1 MEKDFKQ
8 LPTSIIKIAMYGP
21 ESTGKTTLSKQLA
34 AHYNDEW
41 IPEFARDFLQEKW
54 DKNKEIC
61 TEEDLIPIAIGQV
74 KLENEAV
81 LKAKKFL
88 FCDTNLLVTK
98 VFSDIYYNRCDANLE
113 QAAREHEYDLIFL
126 TNIDVPWEADDLRDS
141 PDDREI
147 TFETFKKAII
157 ANGNPYI
164 KLKGDVTSRYE
175 KAVKI
180 IDELVLAKQLGFTS
194 SDYVAMYK
202 KKISVTSI
210 QKQLQFFKDGIS
222 KVNLVRSAVKNDG
235 ISVYNEQEIK
245 SYIQF
250 FDENKQNLDIQK
262 FVPASGA
269 ASRMFKFLSEF
280 INEFDVENDT
290 INSYINHKKC
300 TELSVFLVGLKSF
313 PFYPELKQKTIEVY
327 PNYFEKEREVRN
339 YLLIKTLLS
348 KEHFDFANKPKG
360 ILPFHQK
367 EDKIVSPIEEH
378 IKESIFYEVPNKKSK
393 IHFTV
398 STEHQSS
405 FEKITKQHEN
415 VAITFSFQ
423 QETTDTLAVNND
435 NTPFRNDRGELV
447 FRPGG
452 HGALIENLNQLASD
466 IIFIK
471 NIDNVS
477 QNHMVDI
484 VKYKKLLGGILFK
497 LQQQIFS
504 FLQELESES
513 VSIEKVSEI
522 KLFAQKQLH
531 IIFPNNFE
539 MYKKSFQIQYLFNEL
554 NRPIRVCGMVK
565 NEGEPGGGPFW
576 IKEENGKISLQIIET
591 SQIDLT
597 NEKQVQIVNE
607 ATHFNPVDLV
617 CGVKNYKGEKFDL
630 TQFVDENTGFIVSK
644 NKNGKPYKAYE
655 LPGLWNGAMANWL
668 TLFVEVPLVT
678 FNPVKTVNDLLKP
691 AHQPENN
698 G

>member
-1 MEKDFKQ
+1 MEENFKQ
-8 LPTSIIKIAMYGP
+8 LPSSIIKIAMYGP

-34 AHYNDEW
+34 KHYNDEW
-41 IPEFARDFLQEKW
+41 IPEFARDYLQEKW
-54 DKNKEIC
+54 DNTKEIC
-61 TEEDLIPIAIGQV
+61 VEEDLIPIAIGQI

-98 VFSDIYYNRCDANLE
+98 VFSDIYYNHCDAALE
-113 QAAREHEYDLIFL
+113 QAAKEHNYDLIFL
-126 TNIDVPWEADDLRDS
+126 TNIDVPWKADDLRDS
-141 PDDREI
+141 PNNREI
-147 TFETFKKAII
+147 IFEKFENAII
-157 ANGNPYI
+157 KNGNPYLI
-164 KLKGDVTSRYE
+164 LEGNEENRFK

-180 IDELVLAKQLGFTS
+180 IDELVLAKQLGFSS
-194 SDYVAMYK
+194 SDF
-202 KKISVTSI
+202 ISIYTRNISIKTI
-210 QKQLQFFKDGIS
+210 QKQLQFFKDGIA
-222 KVNLVRSAVKNDG
+222 KANLVRSAIKSDG
-235 ISVYNEQEIK
+235 ICVFSKEEIEN
-245 SYIQF
+245 YIRY
-250 FDENKQNLDIQK
+250 FDENKQHFDIQK

-280 INEFDVENDT
+280 INEFDPETDT

-313 PFYPELKQKTIEVY
+313 PFYNTLREKTIEIY
-327 PNYFEKEREVRN
+327 PNYLEKEREERY

-348 KEHFDFANKPKG
+348 KDYFDYANKPKG
-360 ILPFHQK
+360 ILPFHQN
-367 EDKIVSPIEEH
+367 EDTIFSPIDEH
-378 IKESIFYEVPNKKSK
+378 IKESVFYELPNITTK

-398 STEHQSS
+398 SPEHKIS
-405 FEKITKQHEN
+405 FEEITNKYNHVE
-415 VAITFSFQ
+415 VTFSFQ
-423 QETTDTLAVNND
+423 QEITDTLAVNND
-435 NTPFRNDRGELV
+435 NSPFRNAAGELV

-452 HGALIENLNQLASD
+452 HGALIENLNQLAAE
-466 IIFIK
+466 IVFIK

-477 QNHMVDI
+477 QNHLIDI
-484 VKYKKLLGGILFK
+484 VNYKKLLGGILFK
-497 LQQQIFS
+497 MQQQLFS
-504 FLQELESES
+504 FLNALESD
-513 VSIEKVSEI
+513 VISIEKVNEI
-522 KLFAQKQLH
+522 KEFTQKQLH
-531 IIFPNNFE
+531 VILPNDFE

-554 NRPIRVCGMVK
+554 NRPIRVCGMVR

-576 IKEENGKISLQIIET
+576 IKDEKGKISLQIIET

-630 TQFVDENTGFIVSK
+630 AQFVDENTGFIVSK

-655 LPGLWNGAMANWL
+655 LPGLWNGAMANWI
-668 TLFVEVPLVT
+668 TLFVEVPLIT

>member
-1 MEKDFKQ
+1 
-8 LPTSIIKIAMYGP
+8 MYGP

-74 KLENEAV
+74 NLENEAV

-113 QAAREHEYDLIFL
+113 KAARKHEYDLIFL

-147 TFETFKKAII
+147 TFGTFKKAII

-164 KLKGDVTSRYE
+164 KLKGDVTSRFE

-194 SDYVAMYK
+194 ADFVAIYH
-202 KKISVTSI
+202 KKILVSTI
-210 QKQLQFFKDGIS
+210 HKQMQFFKDGIA

-235 ISVYNEQEIK
+235 IFAYSEEEIK
-245 SYIQF
+245 KYIHF
-250 FDENKQNLDIQK
+250 FDDKKQNLDIQK

-280 INEFDVENDT
+280 INEFDAENDT

-313 PFYPELKQKTIEVY
+313 PFYTELKQKTIEIY
-327 PNYFEKEREVRN
+327 PNYFEKEREERN
-339 YLLIKTLLS
+339 YLLIKTMLS

-378 IKESIFYEVPNKKSK
+378 IKEAVFYEVPNKKSK

-398 STEHQSS
+398 SPEHQSS

-452 HGALIENLNQLASD
+452 HGALIENLNQLSSD

-477 QNHMVDI
+477 QNHIVDI
-484 VKYKKLLGGILFK
+484 IKYKKLLGGILFK
-497 LQQQIFS
+497 LHQQIFA

-513 VSIEKVSEI
+513 VSI
-522 KLFAQKQLH
+522 
-531 IIFPNNFE
+531 
-539 MYKKSFQIQYLFNEL
+539 
-554 NRPIRVCGMVK
+554 
-565 NEGEPGGGPFW
+565 
-576 IKEENGKISLQIIET
+576 
-591 SQIDLT
+591 
-597 NEKQVQIVNE
+597 
-607 ATHFNPVDLV
+607 
-617 CGVKNYKGEKFDL
+617 
-630 TQFVDENTGFIVSK
+630 
-644 NKNGKPYKAYE
+644 
-655 LPGLWNGAMANWL
+655 
-668 TLFVEVPLVT
+668 
-678 FNPVKTVNDLLKP
+678 
-691 AHQPENN
+691 
-698 G
+698 

>member
-1 MEKDFKQ
+1 MEENFKQ
-8 LPTSIIKIAMYGP
+8 LPTSIIKIAIYGP

-34 AHYNDEW
+34 THFNDEW
-41 IPEFARDFLQEKW
+41 VPEFARDFLQEKW
-54 DKNKEIC
+54 NKSKEIC

-74 KLENEAV
+74 KLENEAI

-98 VFSDIYYNRCDANLE
+98 VFSDIYYNRCNANLA

-126 TNIDVPWEADDLRDS
+126 TNVDVPWEPDDLRDK
-141 PDDREI
+141 PNDREI
-147 TFETFKKAII
+147 TFKRFENAII
-157 ANGNPYI
+157 ANKNPYVT
-164 KLKGDVTSRYE
+164 LHGDATSRFE

-180 IDELVLAKQLGFTS
+180 INDLVLAKQLGFTS
-194 SDYVAMYK
+194 LDYVTLHK
-202 KKISVTSI
+202 KNIAVTAI
-210 QKQLQFFKDGIS
+210 QKQLQYFKDGIS

-235 ISVYNEQEIK
+235 IFVFTDEEIK
-245 SYIQF
+245 NYCTF
-250 FDENKQNLDIQK
+250 FDDYKHNFNIQK

-269 ASRMFKFLSEF
+269 ASRMFTFLTEF
-280 INEFDVENDT
+280 INAFDVENDT
-290 INSYINHKKC
+290 INSYINHKKNN
-300 TELSVFLVGLKSF
+300 ELSVFLVGLKNF
-313 PFYPELKQKTIEVY
+313 PFYAALRQKTIETY
-327 PNYFEKEREVRN
+327 PDYLKKGRNDRN

-348 KEHFDFANKPKG
+348 KNHLDFTNKPKG
-360 ILPFHQK
+360 ILPFHLT

-378 IKESIFYEVPNKKSK
+378 IKESVFYEVPNKKSE

-398 STEHQSS
+398 SPEHQSS
-405 FEKITKQHEN
+405 FEEITKHHEN
-415 VAITFSFQ
+415 VKITFSFQ
-423 QETTDTLAVNND
+423 QEKTDTLAVNLN
-435 NTPFRNDRGELV
+435 NTPFRNDCGELL

-452 HGALIENLNQLASD
+452 HGALIENLNQLSSD

-477 QNHMVDI
+477 QNHFVDI
-484 VKYKKLLGGILFK
+484 VKYKKLLGGILFQF
-497 LQQQIFS
+497 QQQIFS
-504 FLQELESES
+504 ILHKLESDAI
-513 VSIEKVSEI
+513 SIEKINEI
-522 KLFAQKQLH
+522 KVFAKKELH
-531 IIFPNNFE
+531 IIFPNDFE

-576 IKEENGKISLQIIET
+576 IKDESGKISLQIIET

-597 NEKQVQIVNE
+597 NKKQKQIVDE

-691 AHQPENN
+691 AHQPENY

>member
-1 MEKDFKQ
+1 
-8 LPTSIIKIAMYGP
+8 MYGP

-74 KLENEAV
+74 NLENEAV

-113 QAAREHEYDLIFL
+113 KAARKHEYDLIFL

-147 TFETFKKAII
+147 TFGTFKKAII

-164 KLKGDVTSRYE
+164 KLKGDVTSRFE

-194 SDYVAMYK
+194 ADFVAIYH
-202 KKISVTSI
+202 KKILVSTI
-210 QKQLQFFKDGIS
+210 HKQMQFFKDGIA

-235 ISVYNEQEIK
+235 IFAYSEEEIK
-245 SYIQF
+245 KYIHF
-250 FDENKQNLDIQK
+250 FDDKKQNLDIQK

-280 INEFDVENDT
+280 INEFDAENDT

-313 PFYPELKQKTIEVY
+313 PFYTELKQKTIEIY
-327 PNYFEKEREVRN
+327 PNYFEKEREERN

-348 KEHFDFANKPKG
+348 KEYFDFANKPKG

-378 IKESIFYEVPNKKSK
+378 IKEAVFYEVPNKKSK

-398 STEHQSS
+398 SPEHQSS

-452 HGALIENLNQLASD
+452 HGALIENLNQLSSD

-477 QNHMVDI
+477 QNHIVDI
-484 VKYKKLLGGILFK
+484 IKYKKLLGGILFK
-497 LQQQIFS
+497 LHQQIFA

-513 VSIEKVSEI
+513 VSIEKVNEI
-522 KLFAQKQLH
+522 KSFAQKQLH
-531 IIFPNNFE
+531 IIFPNDFE
-539 MYKKSFQIQYLFNEL
+539 MYKKSFQIHYLFNEL

-576 IKEENGKISLQIIET
+576 IKDESGKISLQIIET

>member
-1 MEKDFKQ
+1 
-8 LPTSIIKIAMYGP
+8 
-21 ESTGKTTLSKQLA
+21 
-34 AHYNDEW
+34 
-41 IPEFARDFLQEKW
+41 
-54 DKNKEIC
+54 
-61 TEEDLIPIAIGQV
+61 
-74 KLENEAV
+74 
-81 LKAKKFL
+81 
-88 FCDTNLLVTK
+88 
-98 VFSDIYYNRCDANLE
+98 
-113 QAAREHEYDLIFL
+113 
-126 TNIDVPWEADDLRDS
+126 VPWEADDLRDS

-147 TFETFKKAII
+147 TFGTFKKAII

-164 KLKGDVTSRYE
+164 KLKGDVASRFE
-175 KAVKI
+175 KAVRI
-180 IDELVLAKQLGFTS
+180 IDELVLAKQMGFTS
-194 SDYVAMYK
+194 EDFVAIYNK
-202 KKISVTSI
+202 NIPIVTI
-210 QKQLQFFKDGIS
+210 QKQIKFFIDGIA

-235 ISVYNEQEIK
+235 ISIFTEEEINN
-245 SYIQF
+245 YIEL

-280 INEFDVENDT
+280 INEFDIENDT
-290 INSYINHKKC
+290 INSYINHNKC
-300 TELSVFLVGLKSF
+300 AELSVFLVGLKSF
-313 PFYPELKQKTIEVY
+313 PFYQDLKLKTIEIY
-327 PNYFEKEREVRN
+327 PNYFEKERDERN

-348 KEHFDFANKPKG
+348 KEHFDFASKPKG

-367 EDKIVSPIEEH
+367 EDAIVSPIEEH
-378 IKESIFYEVPNKKSK
+378 IKESIFYEIPNKKSK

-398 STEHQSS
+398 SPEHQVS
-405 FEKITKQHEN
+405 FEEITNKHQN
-415 VAITFSFQ
+415 VEVTFSFQ
-423 QETTDTLAVNND
+423 HETTDTLAVNTD
-435 NTPFRNDRGELV
+435 NTPFRNDNGELV

-452 HGALIENLNQLASD
+452 HGALIENLNQLVSD
-466 IIFIK
+466 VIFIK

-477 QNHMVDI
+477 QNHIVDI

-497 LQQQIFS
+497 LQQQIFA
-504 FLQELESES
+504 FLNELESDI
-513 VSIEKVSEI
+513 VSAEKINEI
-522 KLFAQKQLH
+522 KDFAQKQLH
-531 IIFPNNFE
+531 VIVPNDFE
-539 MYKKSFQIQYLFNEL
+539 MYKKSFQIHYLFNEL

-576 IKEENGKISLQIIET
+576 IKDESGKISLQIIET

>member
-1 MEKDFKQ
+1 MEENFKQ
-8 LPTSIIKIAMYGP
+8 HPSKLIKIAMYGP

-34 AHYNDEW
+34 HHYNDEW

-54 DKNKEIC
+54 NLTKEIC
-61 TEEDLIPIAIGQV
+61 TEADLIPIAIGQI
-74 KLENEAV
+74 KLENEVV

-98 VFSDIYYNRCDANLE
+98 VFSDINYNHCEATIE
-113 QAAREHEYDLIFL
+113 QAAKEHKYDLIFL
-126 TNIDVPWEADDLRDS
+126 TDVDVPWKADDLRDS
-141 PDDREI
+141 PNHRKN
-147 TFETFKKAII
+147 TFEKFENALIK
-157 ANGNPYI
+157 NGNPYI
-164 KLKGDVTSRYE
+164 KIAGNEATRFQKT
-175 KAVKI
+175 VKI
-180 IDELVLAKQLGFTS
+180 IDDLLIAKELGFS
-194 SDYVAMYK
+194 STDFVSIYNK
-202 KKISVTSI
+202 NISI
-210 QKQLQFFKDGIS
+210 ANIKKQLQFFKDGIT
-222 KVNLVRSAVKNDG
+222 KTNLVRSAIKNDG
-235 ISVYNEQEIK
+235 ICVFSEEEINQ
-245 SYIQF
+245 YIAF
-250 FDENKQNLDIQK
+250 FDENKQHFDIQK

-280 INEFDVENDT
+280 INDFDVQNDT
-290 INSYINHKKC
+290 INAYINQKKC
-300 TELSVFLVGLKSF
+300 TELSIFLVGIKNF
-313 PFYPELKQKTIEVY
+313 PFFQKLQEKTIIIY
-327 PNYFEKEREVRN
+327 SDYFEKKRDIRY

-360 ILPFHQK
+360 ILPFHQN
-367 EDKIVSPIEEH
+367 EASIFSPIEEH
-378 IKESIFYEVPNKKSK
+378 IKEARFFETPNHSPK

-398 STEHQSS
+398 SPEHQTS
-405 FEKITKQHEN
+405 FEEITKNHQS
-415 VAITFSFQ
+415 VAISFSFQ
-423 QETTDTLAVNND
+423 QESTDTLAVNTD
-435 NTPFRNDRGELV
+435 NTPFRTENGTLL

-452 HGALIENLNQLASD
+452 HGALIENLNQLNSD

-477 QNHMVDI
+477 QNHSVEI
-484 VKYKKLLGGILFK
+484 IKYKKLLGGILFQ
-497 LQQQIFS
+497 LQQHIFS
-504 FLQELESES
+504 FLKALESES
-513 VSIEKVSEI
+513 VSNEKVNEI
-522 KLFAQKQLH
+522 KQFAQNQLN
-531 IIFPNNFE
+531 IILPNDFE
-539 MYKKSFQIQYLFNEL
+539 MYKTSFQVQHLCNEL

-576 IKEENGKISLQIIET
+576 IKNENGKISLQIIET

-597 NEKQVQIVNE
+597 NEKQAQIVNE

-617 CGVKNYKGEKFDL
+617 CGIKNYKGEKFDL

-644 NKNGKPYKAYE
+644 NSNGKPYKAYE

>member
-1 MEKDFKQ
+1 MEEKFKQ
-8 LPTSIIKIAMYGP
+8 VRTNIIKIAMYGP

-98 VFSDIYYNRCDANLE
+98 VFSDIYYNRCEANLE
-113 QAAREHEYDLIFL
+113 QAAKEHKYDLIFL

-147 TFETFKKAII
+147 TFGTFKKAII

-164 KLKGDVTSRYE
+164 KLKGDVASRFE
-175 KAVKI
+175 KAVRI
-180 IDELVLAKQLGFTS
+180 IDELVLAKQMGFTS
-194 SDYVAMYK
+194 EDFVTIYNK
-202 KKISVTSI
+202 NISIATI
-210 QKQLQFFKDGIS
+210 QKQIQFFKDGIA

-235 ISVYNEQEIK
+235 ISIFTEEEINN
-245 SYIQF
+245 YIEL

-280 INEFDVENDT
+280 INEFDIENDT
-290 INSYINHKKC
+290 INSYINHNKC
-300 TELSVFLVGLKSF
+300 AELSVFLVGLKSF
-313 PFYPELKQKTIEVY
+313 PFYQDLKLKTIEIY
-327 PNYFEKEREVRN
+327 PNYFEKERDERN

-348 KEHFDFANKPKG
+348 KEHFDFASKPKG

-367 EDKIVSPIEEH
+367 EDAIVSPIEEH
-378 IKESIFYEVPNKKSK
+378 IKESIFYEIPNKKSK

-398 STEHQSS
+398 SPEHQVA
-405 FEKITKQHEN
+405 FEEITNKHQN
-415 VAITFSFQ
+415 VEVTFSFQ
-423 QETTDTLAVNND
+423 HETTDTLAVNTD
-435 NTPFRNDRGELV
+435 NTPFRNDNGELV

-452 HGALIENLNQLASD
+452 HGALIENLNQLVSD
-466 IIFIK
+466 VIFIK

-477 QNHMVDI
+477 QNHIVDI

-497 LQQQIFS
+497 LQQQIFA
-504 FLQELESES
+504 FLNELESDI
-513 VSIEKVSEI
+513 VSAEKINEI
-522 KLFAQKQLH
+522 KDFAQKQLH
-531 IIFPNNFE
+531 VIVPNDFE
-539 MYKKSFQIQYLFNEL
+539 MYKKSFQIHYLFNEL

-576 IKEENGKISLQIIET
+576 IKDESGKISLQIIET

-630 TQFVDENTGFIVSK
+630 THFVDENTGFIVSK

-655 LPGLWNGAMANWL
+655 LPGLWNGAMAN
-668 TLFVEVPLVT
+668 
-678 FNPVKTVNDLLKP
+678 
-691 AHQPENN
+691 
-698 G
+698 